1 MSQTRKST
9 ATKSLRQ
16 KVGAGVAAV
25 ALSAGIIGGTA
36 SPANA
41 IDGVYYL
48 HSSWVEAIAEMNS
61 FTNYGTWRAYAQLGG
76 TVKWGTYSTTH
87 TAAIVQGAN
96 TTHQARL
103 YLNGGIWKSAQ
114 S

>member
-1 MSQTRKST
+1 M
-9 ATKSLRQ
+9 RQ
-16 KVGAGVAAV
+16 KIGAGVAAV

-36 SPANA
+36 APANA

-48 HSSWVEAIAEMNS
+48 HSSWVEAVAEMNS

-76 TVKWGTYSTTH
+76 TVKWGASSTTH
-87 TAAIVQGAN
+87 TAAIVQGFN